1 MKRIFQQLMNF
12 ALVGVIA
19 TLIDYLVFSL
29 LFNGLQINYL
39 IATVVAFITSTVFNY
54 WASMRYVFSSRF
66 EDNEK
71 MREFLIF
78 VGLSITGLILTTVLM
93 KITVD
98 YLLIHPNIAKIL
110 VTGIVMVFN
119 FVTRKLFIEGRG

>member
-1 MKRIFQQLMNF
+1 MKHIFQQLMNF

>member
-12 ALVGVIA
+12 ALVGVLA
-19 TLIDYLVFSL
+19 TLIDYLVFAL
-29 LFNGLQINYL
+29 LFNGLKINYL
-39 IATVVAFITSTVFNY
+39 IATVAAFIVSTVFNY

-71 MREFLIF
+71 MREFMIF
-78 VGLSITGLILTTVLM
+78 VTLSISGLVLTALLM
-93 KITVD
+93 KVTVD

-110 VTGIVMVFN
+110 VTGVVMVFN
-119 FVTRKLFIEGRG
+119 FVTRKLFIEGRD